1 MIARLRSMVGTAS
14 LLGLVLI
21 WFLLLRPVSLGGSA
35 SWIVIRGSSM
45 LPGLT
50 SGDLVIVQRAGSYRI
65 GDVIAYRVAADDIGA
80 GHVVI
85 HRLVGGDGSTGW
97 DVQGDNND
105 APDPWRPTDHDIVGA
120 SWLVIPGAGQAIAWI
135 HQPVILASLA
145 AAFVVAFIVWRPSE
159 SGARVARKTV
169 PQA

>member
-1 MIARLRSMVGTAS
+1 MIARLRSSVGTS
-14 LLGLVLI
+14 LLLGLVLI

-65 GDVIAYRVAADDIGA
+65 GDVVAYRVAAGDIGA

-85 HRLVGGDGSTGW
+85 HRLIGGDGSTGW

-145 AAFVVAFIVWRPSE
+145 AAFVVAFIVWRPA
-159 SGARVARKTV
+159 GDKGRAHPGTV